1 MIGQICI
8 ACQKPMGIPLMLSM
22 NFNKMVNSRRKE
34 FDFYSNEININDM
47 FMC

>member
-8 ACQKPMGIPLMLSM
+8 AFRKTMGIPLMLST
-22 NFNKMVNSRRKE
+22 NFNKMVNRRKE
-34 FDFYSNEININDM
+34 LIFYFNEININDM